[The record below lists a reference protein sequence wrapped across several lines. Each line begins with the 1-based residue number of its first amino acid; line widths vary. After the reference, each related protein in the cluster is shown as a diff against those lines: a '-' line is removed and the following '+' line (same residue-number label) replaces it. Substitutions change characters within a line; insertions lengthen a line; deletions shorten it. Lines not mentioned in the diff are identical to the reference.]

1 MITKIYKSV
10 DITKTIFTEL
20 ESKYDIDALCRI
32 ENTIWNSGQSY
43 ILKDYLKRN
52 QQTLFGTYLNK
63 PLTKV

>member
-10 DITKTIFTEL
+10 DIKKSMFTEL
-20 ESKYDIDALCRI
+20 ESKFHLDLLCRI
-32 ENTIWNSGQSY
+32 ENSIWNKSQAY
-43 ILKDYLKRN
+43 ILKNYLKRN